1 MLTRVSLLVD
11 LMLLIKDV
19 MFYVDV
25 EFRFFF
31 VADSNAAR
39 AELDRMTRN
48 KSSNS

>member
-1 MLTRVSLLVD
+1 M
-11 LMLLIKDV
+11 LMLSFV
-19 MFYVDV
+19 
-25 EFRFFF
+25 FFF